1 MARTSNTTGGA
12 SLYGNLGEASP
23 IAKPRTKIVTVPRA
37 TTLQELEDQFSEVA
51 ARFQS
56 LVHSSGDDL
65 CCAPPGQGSWSA
77 AQCLHHL
84 NISSDAYFP
93 VWQQVIANAGP
104 RKAEFNAPYKVDFW
118 GRLLSWIL
126 EPPARIRSKTPIHFE
141 PADRSDITQILE
153 GFLDR
158 QQRIIATLHRC
169 RGRAIDQVR
178 MASPADP
185 RIRYSIWSSFVIVAT
200 HQRRHLWQAQ
210 QAVAT
215 LRATQ

>member
-1 MARTSNTTGGA
+1 VSRA
-12 SLYGNLGEASP
+12 S
-23 IAKPRTKIVTVPRA
+23 
-37 TTLQELEDQFSEVA
+37 TLQELEGQLSDVA

-56 LVHSSGDDL
+56 LVQSAGEDL
-65 CCAPPGQGSWSA
+65 CTSSPAQGCWSA

-93 VWQQVIANAGP
+93 VWQQVIAAAGP
-104 RKAEFNAPYKVDFW
+104 RKTELNAPYKVDFW

-126 EPPARIRSKTPIHFE
+126 EPPARIRSKTPLHLE
-141 PADRSDITQILE
+141 PAESIDFSNTLG

-158 QQRIIATLHRC
+158 QDRIVATLHRC

-185 RIRYSIWSSFVIVAT
+185 RIRYSVWSSFVIVAA
-200 HQRRHLWQAQ
+200 HQRRHLWQAE
-210 QAVAT
+210 QAVAI
-215 LRATQ
+215 LRATRQP

>member
-1 MARTSNTTGGA
+1 MTRSPNLTAGA
-12 SLYGNLGEASP
+12 SLSGNFREASP
-23 IAKPRTKIVTVPRA
+23 VANPRSTIITVPRA
-37 TTLQELEDQFSEVA
+37 TTLQEIENQFSDVA

-56 LVHSSGDDL
+56 LVHSSGDL
-65 CCAPPGQGSWSA
+65 CSSPPAPGSWSA

-104 RKAEFNAPYKVDFW
+104 RKVELSAPYKVDFW

-126 EPPARIRSKTPIHFE
+126 EPPARIRSKTPMHLE
-141 PADRSDITQILE
+141 PADTTDIAHVLD

-158 QQRIIATLHRC
+158 QQRVIATLHRC

-185 RIRYSIWSSFVIVAT
+185 RIRYSIWSSFVIVAA

-210 QAVAT
+210 QAIAT
-215 LRATQ
+215 LRAQS